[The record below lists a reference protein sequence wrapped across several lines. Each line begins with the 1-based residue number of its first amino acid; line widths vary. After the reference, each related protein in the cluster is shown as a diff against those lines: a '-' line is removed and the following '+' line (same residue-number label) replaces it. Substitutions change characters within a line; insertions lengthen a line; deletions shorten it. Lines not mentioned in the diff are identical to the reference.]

1 MSGWYNLTG
10 PTPASAS
17 CCWARGTSLFCAMSR
32 TVSVCEQEQGF
43 GSNLPKQQNSGPRS
57 RLTARSQRGRTRAVT
72 IGCFTFGILLVVAY
86 FVWVGVPFV
95 VKDAVVRKKS
105 GCMHNVRALME
116 ALQMYLADNDDAFP
130 PASTWCDALM
140 SYVGSQ
146 ATFVCPAAPKLR
158 CSYAYLSGLAGLKSS
173 VIEDPS
179 HTVAIFESDQGW
191 NAAGGA
197 ALLTK
202 KPRHIGGDHYA
213 TPDGWVRWHDRSQAP
228 KFHWQLI
235 LRSGVTETK
244 SSGQPALKPP

>member
-1 MSGWYNLTG
+1 MPKVKY
-10 PTPASAS
+10 A
-17 CCWARGTSLFCAMSR
+17 
-32 TVSVCEQEQGF
+32 TVVA
-43 GSNLPKQQNSGPRS
+43 NSGPHSRS
-57 RLTARSQRGRTRAVT
+57 TAPSQRGHTRAVT

-86 FVWVGVPFV
+86 LVYFGYPLLI
-95 VKDAVVRKKS
+95 KGAVVRKKS
-105 GCMHNVRALME
+105 GCMDNVKALRS

-140 SYVGSQ
+140 PYVHSQ

-158 CSYAYLSGLAGLKSS
+158 CGYAYLSGLAGLKSS

-197 ALLTK
+197 DLLVK
-202 KPRHIGGDHYA
+202 EPRHIGGDHYA
-213 TPDGWVRWHDRSQAP
+213 TPDGGVRWLNRIQAP
-228 KFHWQLI
+228 DFHWQPI
-235 LRSGVTETK
+235 LRSGVTETR